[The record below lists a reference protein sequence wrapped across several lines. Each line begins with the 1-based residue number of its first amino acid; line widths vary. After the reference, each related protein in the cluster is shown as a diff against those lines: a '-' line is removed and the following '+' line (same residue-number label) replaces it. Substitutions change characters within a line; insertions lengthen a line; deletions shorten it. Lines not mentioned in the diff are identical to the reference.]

1 MNLSKGLLFSTY
13 AKFSEKVAHRTP
25 WYVHVRLLFSFVS
38 FSENFAYVLKWMI
51 HNFVNATM
59 KEFWS
64 FADVGFQ
71 KFKDNV
77 K

>member
-1 MNLSKGLLFSTY
+1 
-13 AKFSEKVAHRTP
+13 
-25 WYVHVRLLFSFVS
+25 
-38 FSENFAYVLKWMI
+38 MI

-77 K
+77 KQHSESNTIFNERDGDIRTSNIEWSKLIN

>member
-1 MNLSKGLLFSTY
+1 
-13 AKFSEKVAHRTP
+13 
-25 WYVHVRLLFSFVS
+25 
-38 FSENFAYVLKWMI
+38 MI
-51 HNFVNATM
+51 NNFVNATM

-77 K
+77 KQHSESNTIFNERDGDIRTSNIEWSKLIN